1 MCDNLIHRGPDEE
14 GIFDEKNIGLGI
26 RRLSIIDVN
35 GGKQPISNETQDIWT
50 SVLNKKEYEIF
61 SEMAQEE
68 KEHLD
73 YFNNLAKQ
81 INIKPSKLAPLFDI
95 GAFAMGVGTALM
107 GPKAAYV
114 CTEAVEEVIEQHYN
128 KQIDQLDKIDTEKTF
143 LYIDV
148 GGGSTEIS
156 ILKGGK
162 RLNSNSFKIGT
173 VRLLNKDFDHRIW
186 NQLEIWV
193 KKHTKISIL

>member
-1 MCDNLIHRGPDEE
+1 M
-14 GIFDEKNIGLGI
+14 FAKNKIIERIVRVDQAGEIGAQRI
-26 RRLSIIDVN
+26 YN
-35 GGKQPISNETQDIWT
+35 GQRFVFKLLN
-50 SVLNKKEYEIF
+50 NKKEYEIF

-81 INIKPSKLAPLFDI
+81 KNIKPSKLAPLFDI

-128 KQIDQLDKIDTEKTF
+128 KQIDQLDKIDTEIQKKITKFRDDEAHHKEIGNKNSDKNHSLLKKLINKTTEAAIF
-143 LYIDV
+143 LAER
-148 GGGSTEIS
+148 T
-156 ILKGGK
+156 
-162 RLNSNSFKIGT
+162 
-173 VRLLNKDFDHRIW
+173 
-186 NQLEIWV
+186 
-193 KKHTKISIL
+193 

>member
-1 MCDNLIHRGPDEE
+1 MFAKDKIIERIVRVDQAGE
-14 GIFDEKNIGLGI
+14 IGAQRI
-26 RRLSIIDVN
+26 YN
-35 GGKQPISNETQDIWT
+35 GQRFVFKLLN
-50 SVLNKKEYEIF
+50 NKKEYEIF

-81 INIKPSKLAPLFDI
+81 KNIKPSKLAPLFDI

-128 KQIDQLDKIDTEKTF
+128 KQIDQLDKIDTE
-143 LYIDV
+143 I
-148 GGGSTEIS
+148 
-156 ILKGGK
+156 
-162 RLNSNSFKIGT
+162 
-173 VRLLNKDFDHRIW
+173 
-186 NQLEIWV
+186 Q
-193 KKHTKISIL
+193 TKITKFRNDEVHHKDTGNKNSDKSHPLLKKLINKTTEAAIFLAERT